1 MRLFIFD
8 IPHNKDE
15 LVLWLE
21 DMILSENFDRFYNEL
36 IALYDQKVSFGISDK
51 KLSEII
57 VGGFA
62 NFDENTIRKIIRDPD
77 LLLKIHNIVLIF

>member
-21 DMILSENFDRFYNEL
+21 DMILSENFDRF
-36 IALYDQKVSFGISDK
+36 
-51 KLSEII
+51 
-57 VGGFA
+57 
-62 NFDENTIRKIIRDPD
+62 
-77 LLLKIHNIVLIF
+77 

>member
-36 IALYDQKVSFGISDK
+36 IALYDQKVSFGLSDK

-62 NFDENTIRKIIRDPD
+62 NFD
-77 LLLKIHNIVLIF
+77 